1 MLQESESSQNNEGLD
16 LPVDLIRTIAIIL
29 VILLHASIE
38 AVPNIDIMSPQGVQL
53 WWTSNVYNSISRT
66 AVPLFVMLTGAL
78 LLQPNKA
85 NEPLRVFFKK
95 RWNRIGIPVL
105 FWGAI
110 FFAWDSFVKGQLLT
124 PVSFLQGLL
133 TGPYVHFWYL
143 YILIGLY
150 LITPLVRVI
159 VAHADWKII
168 KYFLIIWFV
177 GTGIIPLLTLYASI
191 SPQTVWFRQNVF
203 VLSGLLGYFI
213 LGAYVAKLRLRT
225 SILSLML
232 VLSSVFTILGT
243 YFLIATLGEQ
253 YSQFFL
259 DASSFSVIIASVTL
273 FLLLASVPYQTIER
287 KIPRGSKALQVISQ
301 NTLPI
306 YLFHVIVLETLQ
318 KGYLGFKISVTNLNP
333 IIEIPLIT
341 VVTLL
346 ICLAIIIPIK
356 KIPYVKRII
365 G

>member
-1 MLQESESSQNNEGLD
+1 MSKEPELSPKNEGID
-16 LPVDLIRTIAIIL
+16 LPVDLIRTVAIIL

-110 FFAWDSFVKGQLLT
+110 FFAWDTLVKGQLLT
-124 PVSFLQGLL
+124 PIYFVQGLL
-133 TGPYVHFWYL
+133 AGPYVHFWYL

-150 LITPLVRVI
+150 FVTPLVRVI

-177 GTGIIPLLTLYASI
+177 GTGIIPLLTLYVSI
-191 SPQTVWFRQNVF
+191 SPQTVWFKQNVF
-203 VLSGLLGYFI
+203 LLSGLLGYFI
-213 LGAYVAKLRLRT
+213 LGAYVAKLHLRT

-232 VLSSVFTILGT
+232 ILSSVFTIFGT

-273 FLLLASVPYQTIER
+273 FLILASIPYQSIER
-287 KIPRGSKALQVISQ
+287 KIPRSSKVLQLISQ

-306 YLFHVIVLETLQ
+306 YLFHIIVLETLQ
-318 KGYLGFKISVTNLNP
+318 RGYLGFQISVTNLNP

-341 VVTLL
+341 IVTLL
-346 ICLAIIIPIK
+346 ICLAIIILIK
-356 KIPYVKRII
+356 KIPYVKTII